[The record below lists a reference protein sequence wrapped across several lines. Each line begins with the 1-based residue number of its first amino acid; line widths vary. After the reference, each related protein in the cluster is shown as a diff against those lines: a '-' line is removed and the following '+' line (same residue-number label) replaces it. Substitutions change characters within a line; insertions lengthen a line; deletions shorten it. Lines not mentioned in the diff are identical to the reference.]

1 MNQAQENELSMYI
14 TVDTLCTNNAPIV
27 KSLPIFSQQHSLL
40 QDLIARVNTT
50 RGKQETDITGIT
62 EDKKQSALKLVSKT
76 VKAIGAAKAF
86 ALITKN
92 NELKTAVDYSKSD
105 LINLDDT
112 GLAQTTQSI
121 RDRIAGLSVDLTDY
135 GWGASESAEL
145 QSLIDN
151 YKTIE
156 QKPRTAKAESVAAT
170 AQIAG
175 LLTEGKG
182 ILEVMDSLSLS
193 FKETE
198 PVFFSEYKN
207 AREIIDFGRRSED
220 PVTPA

>member
-27 KSLPIFSQQHSLL
+27 KSLPIFSQQHSLP
-40 QDLIARVNTT
+40 QDLIARVNMT

-105 LINLDDT
+105 LINLNDT

-121 RDRIAGLSVDLTDY
+121 RDRIGGLSVDLTDY
-135 GWGASESAEL
+135 GWAHLKARNY
-145 QSLIDN
+145 SLLLIII
-151 YKTIE
+151 KRLS
-156 QKPRTAKAESVAAT
+156 KSL
-170 AQIAG
+170 AQ
-175 LLTEGKG
+175 LK
-182 ILEVMDSLSLS
+182 
-193 FKETE
+193 
-198 PVFFSEYKN
+198 
-207 AREIIDFGRRSED
+207 RRVLRQPLKLPSC
-220 PVTPA
+220 

>member
-27 KSLPIFSQQHSLL
+27 KSLPIFSQQHSLP
-40 QDLIARVNTT
+40 QDLIARVNMT

-62 EDKKQSALKLVSKT
+62 EYKKQSALKLVSKT

-105 LINLDDT
+105 LINLNDT

-121 RDRIAGLSVDLTDY
+121 RDRIGGLSVDLTDY
-135 GWGASESAEL
+135 GWAHLKARNY
-145 QSLIDN
+145 SLLLIII
-151 YKTIE
+151 KRLSKSLA
-156 QKPRTAKAESVAAT
+156 QLKRRVLRQPLKFRAANRRERYIGSYGQPFT
-170 AQIAG
+170 
-175 LLTEGKG
+175 
-182 ILEVMDSLSLS
+182 
-193 FKETE
+193 
-198 PVFFSEYKN
+198 FF
-207 AREIIDFGRRSED
+207 
-220 PVTPA
+220 